1 MQKLLKVIRFIVL
14 LIISFLLFVA
24 VVDKFYPISLAKVQ
38 DSSKLLFDKDG
49 KLLYASLN
57 SEDKWRF
64 KSDLKDIDPLFIK
77 MLIAFEDK
85 KFYSHKGV
93 DFLALLRASYQLIK
107 YQKVVSGAS
116 TITMQLAKLL
126 EPKKR
131 TFANKIVEIM
141 RAIELEW
148 HLSKQNILQDY
159 LTLAPYGGN
168 IESLAAAS
176 YYYFGKLPRNLSASE
191 AALLVA
197 LPKNPNGYN
206 PFRHP
211 KKALQARAR
220 VLKRALDM
228 GIIDKTSYLQALNAP
243 LPKKP
248 FAFPRYAYF
257 VAKRLLKKQK
267 QVKTT
272 LSLPLQKA
280 LEVWAKDV
288 ALSLPNDATLAL
300 LVVENNS
307 SKVRAYIGNGAL
319 FSKERAG
326 YIDLMHAKF
335 SPGSTLKPFIYAL
348 ALEDG
353 LIHQNSIIKDN
364 EVRFGSYHPSNY
376 SKKYHGDVSVIFALQ
391 NSLNIPAVKVLNRL
405 NPNYFLARLQ
415 KVVGEVKLP
424 FKRANLSIALGGVGI
439 SLWQLTQGYLTL
451 ANAKEAKSL
460 VLASNQE
467 QKKLFFV
474 SNKSAQVI
482 GAILSDITPPPPYE
496 LMRGKIAFK
505 TGTSYGFR
513 DFWTL
518 GFSKN
523 YTLGLLIAKANNEPI
538 IKNSAREIATP
549 LFFEAFRIIDSIA
562 GVKYLHYS
570 NKILTQKAPPLLQY
584 FEKENRKFDF
594 LFPKE
599 NAKYASEGCHKTNV
613 KVKVSGGKAP
623 YYWYIDG
630 EAKGNLGDTFV
641 LKFDSGAH
649 TLSVIDANNKIISRH
664 IWIEESECE

>member
-1 MQKLLKVIRFIVL
+1 MQKLLKVVRFILL
-14 LIISFLLFVA
+14 LIVSFFLFVA
-24 VVDKFYPISLAKVQ
+24 IVDKFYPISLAKVQ

-57 SEDKWRF
+57 SKDKWRF
-64 KSDLKDIDPLFIK
+64 KSDLKEIDPLFIK

-131 TFANKIVEIM
+131 TFANKIVEIV

-148 HLSKQNILQDY
+148 HLSKEEILQDY

-176 YYYFGKLPRNLSASE
+176 YYYFGKLPRNLSPSE

-211 KKALQARAR
+211 KKALQARER
-220 VLKRALDM
+220 VLKRALEEK
-228 GIIDKTSYLQALNAP
+228 IISKAIYQKALKAP

-257 VAKRLLKKQK
+257 VAKMLLKKKK
-267 QVKTT
+267 QAKTT
-272 LSLPLQKA
+272 LDLALQKA
-280 LEVWAKDV
+280 LFKWAKDI
-288 ALSLPNDATLAL
+288 ATTLPNKATIAL
-300 LVVENNS
+300 ILVENNNS
-307 SKVRAYIGNGAL
+307 LVRAYIGNGAL
-319 FSKERAG
+319 FSKKRGG
-326 YIDLMHAKF
+326 YIDIAKATF

-353 LIHQNSIIKDN
+353 LIHQNTIITDSKI
-364 EVRFGSYHPSNY
+364 RFSSYHPSNF
-376 SKKYHGDVSVIFALQ
+376 SKKYHGEVSITFALQ
-391 NSLNIPAVKVLNRL
+391 NSLNIPAVKVLQRIK
-405 NPNYFLARLQ
+405 PDYFLSKMQ
-415 KVVGEVKLP
+415 NVIGEVKLFSTP
-424 FKRANLSIALGGVGI
+424 NLSIALGGVGV
-439 SLWQLTQGYLTL
+439 SLWQLLQAYVTL
-451 ANAKEAKSL
+451 ANCKGAKTLAIAKK
-460 VLASNQE
+460 
-467 QKKLFFV
+467 QKQQHLNFV
-474 SNKSAQVI
+474 SCKSAQII
-482 GAILSDITPPPPYE
+482 GAILSDITPPPPFE
-496 LMRGKIAFK
+496 AMKGKIAFK

-513 DFWTL
+513 NFWTI

-523 YTLGLLIAKANNEPI
+523 YTLGVLISKVNNEPI
-538 IKNSAREIATP
+538 GKMSARELAAP
-549 LFFEAFRIIDSIA
+549 LFFEAFKITDAIKK
-562 GVKYLHYS
+562 VHFLHFP
-570 NKILTQKAPPLLQY
+570 KEILQAKAPRLLQY
-584 FEKENRKFDF
+584 FQKKQESFRF
-594 LFPKE
+594 LFPKK
-599 NAKYASEGCHKTNV
+599 NAIYMSQGCHKSNV
-613 KVKVSGGKAP
+613 KIVISGGKEP
-623 YYWYIDG
+623 FYWYIDNK
-630 EAKGNLGDTFV
+630 AKGNLGKNLL

-649 TLSVIDANNKIISRH
+649 TISVIDSNNKVITTH
-664 IWIEESECE
+664 FWVKENECKK